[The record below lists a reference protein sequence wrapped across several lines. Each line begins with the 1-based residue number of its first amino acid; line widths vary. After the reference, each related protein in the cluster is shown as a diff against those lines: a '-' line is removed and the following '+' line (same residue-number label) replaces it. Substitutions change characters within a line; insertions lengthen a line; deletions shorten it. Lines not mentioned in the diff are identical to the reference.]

1 VKLLFLFA
9 VVVPRIDIIS
19 YNNYDRVVWTRWSSA
34 VVPVQLF
41 IGQEDERVR
50 CRSSGYP
57 NVRVTW
63 KRNGIE
69 IVDYLNR
76 SSNTRVYQKRTTRT
90 LSGDSDLHFKKVYW
104 DDAGNYTCESSIDGY
119 DYVDIRHIELTGR

>member
-1 VKLLFLFA
+1 M
-9 VVVPRIDIIS
+9 IS
-19 YNNYDRVVWTRWSSA
+19 
-34 VVPVQLF
+34 VQLF
-41 IGQEDERVR
+41 IGQEDERVS

-76 SSNTRVYQKRTTRT
+76 SSNTRVYQKRYKRT
-90 LSGDSDLHFKKVYW
+90 LSGDSELHFEKLYC

-119 DYVDIRHIELTGR
+119 DYVDIRYFEVTGR